1 MYIFALKFNT
11 NFFSMKISFLLI
23 GKTTDNRIASLI
35 EEYQKRLKHYVP
47 FSIEV
52 LPELKNAKSLS
63 EAQQKSAEG
72 EMIVRA
78 VPATAEMILL
88 DEHGKEFRSMEFS
101 EYLQKKMSA
110 GRDIVFVVG
119 GPFGFSETIYARANG
134 KISLSKMTFSH
145 QMVRLFF
152 VEQLYRAM
160 TILRHEPYHH
170 E

>member
-1 MYIFALKFNT
+1 
-11 NFFSMKISFLLI
+11 MKISFLLI

-72 EMIVRA
+72 DMIVRA
-78 VPATAEMILL
+78 VPATAEMVLL
-88 DEHGKEFRSMEFS
+88 DEHGKEFRSVEFS
-101 EYLQKKMSA
+101 DYLQKKMSA

-152 VEQLYRAM
+152 VEQIYRAM

>member
-88 DEHGKEFRSMEFS
+88 DEHGKEFRSVEFS
-101 EYLQKKMSA
+101 DYLQKKMSA

-119 GPFGFSETIYARANG
+119 GPYGFSEAVYARANG

-152 VEQLYRAM
+152 VEQIYRAM